1 MYNNIAI
8 FQINDLTHLSDYS
21 TALSLYWTT
30 TTEVNQ
36 VYTVED
42 LYNYVTPS
50 YELGSIIGLI
60 PVGCKVSGQDGLYY
74 AIYDGTYL
82 RCNAPINSAVFFYFI
97 HFANATL

>member
-1 MYNNIAI
+1 M
-8 FQINDLTHLSDYS
+8 
-21 TALSLYWTT
+21 SLYWTT

-60 PVGCKVSGQDGLYY
+60 PVGCRVKGESELYY

-82 RCNAPINSAVFFYFI
+82 RCNNAPINSTLYFYFV